1 MTSSSGGTIT
11 IGGKTYNISQVNSVH
26 IGTVP
31 RHQGVWWL
39 FLVGGF
45 VGIFAAQAS
54 VWFWLFL
61 TVAAFAAAVY
71 FSNLRDYAVFFDLS
85 SGKVSAYTN
94 PDKEKVEAVKLDII
108 QGMEKGSFTL

>member
-11 IGGKTYNISQVNSVH
+11 IGGKTYNISQINSVH

-39 FLVGGF
+39 FLVGGV
-45 VGIFAAQAS
+45 VGVFAAQAS
-54 VWFWLFL
+54 VVFWLIL
-61 TVAAFAAAVY
+61 TLAAFIAAVY
-71 FSNLRDYAVFFDLS
+71 FSGLKDYAVFFDLS

-108 QGMEKGSFTL
+108 KGMEKGSFTL